1 MQNNTLKIQLIK
13 ILLMFFVIHFTAS
26 TTAAA
31 DVISDNTVKEL
42 ISEIKELRKNN
53 ENLKTELETIK
64 KEQAEIKKNMA
75 DYSRRDHESKTPSGA
90 ASNALS
96 DLEKELN
103 SAASGDI
110 QKGAK
115 TTAQNSLGM
124 AGATNPD
131 MGAVGIISYTAAKKY
146 EDQGGT
152 PAANTFQF
160 DEAELNIAGYVDPF
174 HKYDLVLGFHED
186 EVGVEEAYLT
196 KFDLP
201 LKLAGRLGKFRSSIG
216 FINQHHVDELPWAG
230 EHVFLNSFLGEEG
243 LVTTG
248 LELKKTFSSKGR
260 WTPTLSYELGSGH
273 EYDKTAATGTP
284 NKLAMHLDKSFAR
297 DRRNLI
303 RLRNHFDINEKKD
316 FTLGLSYLDSDH
328 GDLKVLGA
336 DFQYRYRPQSYQGL
350 SFIGEFLKRDDK
362 SYNLKRAAAGLNSFS
377 PQGYMLNLEYQW
389 DPVWKA
395 GAVYSNFDDP
405 ARINSGKCDSKIVYI
420 AHPQTE
426 FTRYLLQYEQREMAG
441 FEKDN
446 RLTMQLI
453 FNTGYH
459 RHKLK

>member
-1 MQNNTLKIQLIK
+1 MANKKSVLILPLVLTLFFIWAAPCAAAESKQMEAAVKDLIK
-13 ILLMFFVIHFTAS
+13 E
-26 TTAAA
+26 
-31 DVISDNTVKEL
+31 VKEL
-42 ISEIKELRKNN
+42 KESNQALKN
-53 ENLKTELETIK
+53 ELESIK
-64 KEQAEIKKNMA
+64 KEHIEILKKING
-75 DYSRRDHESKTPSGA
+75 PV
-90 ASNALS
+90 SNASAAPTDGLS

-103 SAASGDI
+103 AAAAGSAVS
-110 QKGAK
+110 GAK

-124 AGATNPD
+124 SGATNPD
-131 MGAVGIISYTAAKKY
+131 MGVVGIASYTAAKKY

-160 DEAELNIAGYVDPF
+160 DEAELNFSGYVDPF

-201 LKLAGRLGKFRSSIG
+201 MKLAGRIGKFRSSMG

-230 EHVFLNSFLGEEG
+230 EHVFLDSFLGAEG

-248 LELKKTFSSKGR
+248 LELKKTFASKGK
-260 WTPTLSYELGSGH
+260 WTPTLSYEMSSGH
-273 EYDKTAATGTP
+273 EYDLAAGTGTP

-297 DRRNLI
+297 DRRNLV
-303 RLRNHFDINEKKD
+303 RLCNHFDIGEKKD
-316 FTLGLSYLDSDH
+316 FALGLSYLDSDH
-328 GDLKVLGA
+328 RSLKVLGA
-336 DFQYRYRPQSYQGL
+336 DFQYRYRPQAYRGL
-350 SFIGEFLKRDDK
+350 TILGEYLMRCDRAYDDK
-362 SYNLKRAAAGLNSFS
+362 RRLAGLNNKS
-377 PQGYMLNLEYQW
+377 PQGYMLNAEYQW

-395 GAVYSNFDDP
+395 GAVYSRFDDP
-405 ARINSGKCDSKIVYI
+405 AAVRSGRCDSKMVYL

-441 FEKDN
+441 MEKDH
-446 RLTMQLI
+446 RTTLQLI
-453 FNTGYH
+453 FSTGYH